1 MRSRKGFQ
9 EVLMPKLKLDGI
21 NICYEVHG
29 SGLPKIP
36 GAVLPFLDTLP
47 HSLVP
52 ERVVQ
57 S

>member
-1 MRSRKGFQ
+1 
-9 EVLMPKLKLDGI
+9 MPKLKLDGI